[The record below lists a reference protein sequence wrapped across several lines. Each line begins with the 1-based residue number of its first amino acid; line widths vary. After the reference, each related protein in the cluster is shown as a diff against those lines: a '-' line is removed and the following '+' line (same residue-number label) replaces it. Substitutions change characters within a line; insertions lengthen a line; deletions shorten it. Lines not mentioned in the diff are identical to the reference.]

1 MKKKISISV
10 KFFAA
15 ACAMLL
21 LSAVAT
27 SCHHSKVE
35 SAIKAALVNADTTKA
50 SFDSICSLI
59 KADPDANRQLLTES
73 GEINFTALQELINAT
88 GSKMR
93 PPLTW
98 SITPYTAT
106 QLSLTVYF
114 ERSGS
119 MTPYDNTSCGGQLK
133 RAVNDLINFFPSKDK
148 AGNVTIKIVNDNIYP
163 YSGTIDSFLQDR
175 DIYAST
181 ANVGNAKYTDFGLI
195 FNKILSAQGS
205 NNVSVLVTDLIY
217 SPENTA
223 DVSTN
228 KIFNEENALATSVF
242 KSHKGKSVIVHQ
254 LMGDYNGYYYP
265 YNNKPFRYS
274 GRRPF
279 YILVIADS
287 KVIDAMAASP
297 EYASFLNIK
306 GETNSYRFNQ
316 TQTGISFNVISDW
329 ESNLGRFRPSHSD
342 AGELTNC
349 ENDRNT
355 GTFSFTIAANLKALN
370 KPESFLTDA
379 SNYRVNSQNGFKITS
394 VKAITPSIVTGN
406 NKAELERNTHLI
418 TVSGKFN
425 TPRDEISITL
435 PNEFPKWI
443 SQSTS
448 ADDTTPAGNFANTTF
463 GLEHF
468 LQGIY
473 NAFSAE
479 TSNYATITI
488 KLKK

>member
-1 MKKKISISV
+1 M
-10 KFFAA
+10 
-15 ACAMLL
+15 
-21 LSAVAT
+21 
-27 SCHHSKVE
+27 
-35 SAIKAALVNADTTKA
+35 
-50 SFDSICSLI
+50 
-59 KADPDANRQLLTES
+59 
-73 GEINFTALQELINAT
+73 
-88 GSKMR
+88 
-93 PPLTW
+93 
-98 SITPYTAT
+98 
-106 QLSLTVYF
+106 
-114 ERSGS
+114 
-119 MTPYDNTSCGGQLK
+119 
-133 RAVNDLINFFPSKDK
+133 
-148 AGNVTIKIVNDNIYP
+148 
-163 YSGTIDSFLQDR
+163 
-175 DIYAST
+175 
-181 ANVGNAKYTDFGLI
+181 
-195 FNKILSAQGS
+195 
-205 NNVSVLVTDLIY
+205 
-217 SPENTA
+217 
-223 DVSTN
+223 
-228 KIFNEENALATSVF
+228 
-242 KSHKGKSVIVHQ
+242 
-254 LMGDYNGYYYP
+254 
-265 YNNKPFRYS
+265 
-274 GRRPF
+274 
-279 YILVIADS
+279 IADS